1 MVALGTQAFFRALY
15 GEGTPGYVAIWTH
28 TPKETHWV
36 AACDP
41 AEIEKIA
48 LDIGRERD
56 TYFGIGLHKEKL
68 GKGRRG
74 TSSQVIAIP
83 GLWADLDVE
92 GEAHEANNLPPT
104 GKDAMRITEAIPLRP
119 TLIVHSGHGLQAWW
133 LFKELWV
140 FENETEREEAQE
152 LSRRFQAT
160 LKQKAKEYGWQMDG
174 THDIS
179 RVFRPPGTL
188 NHKREIVDVK
198 VLHYDEDARYN
209 PIDFEPYLT
218 EVALK
223 TEHEVNFEGN
233 GHDPEAARA
242 LLGLLR
248 DRLSP
253 RILNAIEGGPEA
265 FEPEEGKDGSS
276 SGADAAVC
284 TALIG
289 VGLTDTQIRDIYS
302 TYPIGMR
309 GKYAGRGDK
318 YLARTLKNARE
329 WVDANGKSKTTNDD
343 AWEEP
348 VPLPEGLPPVAS
360 LDPAMV
366 PEPLRGWIADVSERM
381 QIPPDFAATGAV
393 VMAGSLIG
401 RRIGIYPKRRD
412 DWLVIPNLWGAMVG
426 RPSLLKSPTLAAV
439 MKPLTQLIDDAYEAH
454 EEANATYEIDV
465 MVADATKAALKDEL
479 KKAAREAAKNGDH
492 SKLNEIARQ
501 GQDTEVPQEPLVRRY
516 KTNDTT
522 VEKLSELL
530 LQNPQGILV
539 HRDELSGWL
548 RNLDKP
554 GREGDRAFYMEGW
567 NGTGSFDV
575 DRIGRGCLHIPAL
588 CLSILGT
595 IQPGPLSSYVWATTQ
610 GKEGDDGLLQ
620 RFQLLVWPDTLKEWR
635 NVDRWPDAE
644 AKGRAY
650 EVFKKLDTLTAE
662 DIGATSEGEGDIPG
676 VRFTP
681 EAQEVFDEWRGE
693 LETVL
698 RSDELVPALEAHL
711 AKYRSLMPSLAL
723 IFHLIKY
730 VDESVD
736 GTAEGGA
743 VGLGPA
749 VQAAAW
755 CEYLKTHAE
764 RLYSSAQN
772 PAMETARALLERI
785 RKGDVKDGS
794 SVREIYRKQWAK
806 LSSPETV
813 NAAAEVLEEF
823 GWLRVETIKTGGRS
837 TTKGHL
843 HPTLREKS

>member
-1 MVALGTQAFFRALY
+1 MVALGTEEFFRTLY
-15 GEGTPGYVAIWTH
+15 GDEASGFLPIFTH
-28 TPKETHWV
+28 TLNRTRWV
-36 AACDP
+36 PANSP
-41 AEIEKIA
+41 AEAARIA
-48 LDIGRERD
+48 VENGRECD
-56 TYFGIGLHKEKL
+56 TYFGIGLHKEAL
-68 GKGRRG
+68 GERRRG
-74 TSSQVIAIP
+74 TATGVIAIP

-223 TEHEVNFEGN
+223 TEHVVNFEGN

-366 PEPLRGWIADVSERM
+366 PEPLRGWLGDVSERM
-381 QIPPDFAATGAV
+381 QIPLDFAATGAV

-401 RRIGIYPKRRD
+401 RKIGIYPKRYD
-412 DWLVIPNLWGAMVG
+412 DWLVVPNLWGAVVG
-426 RPSLLKSPTLAAV
+426 RPSLLKSPALAEV
-439 MKPLTQLIDDAYEAH
+439 MKPLSRLVSKAYERHEEDLKAYEA
-454 EEANATYEIDV
+454 EA
-465 MVADATKAALKDEL
+465 VAAEAMKAAFKDEV
-479 KKAAREAAKNGDH
+479 KQAAKQSRKAGNR
-492 SKLNEIARQ
+492 SKLDEAVAEHSNIESP
-501 GQDTEVPQEPLVRRY
+501 EEPTVRRY
-516 KTNDTT
+516 KT
-522 VEKLSELL
+522 
-530 LQNPQGILV
+530 
-539 HRDELSGWL
+539 
-548 RNLDKP
+548 
-554 GREGDRAFYMEGW
+554 
-567 NGTGSFDV
+567 
-575 DRIGRGCLHIPAL
+575 
-588 CLSILGT
+588 
-595 IQPGPLSSYVWATTQ
+595 
-610 GKEGDDGLLQ
+610 
-620 RFQLLVWPDTLKEWR
+620 
-635 NVDRWPDAE
+635 
-644 AKGRAY
+644 
-650 EVFKKLDTLTAE
+650 
-662 DIGATSEGEGDIPG
+662 
-676 VRFTP
+676 
-681 EAQEVFDEWRGE
+681 
-693 LETVL
+693 
-698 RSDELVPALEAHL
+698 
-711 AKYRSLMPSLAL
+711 
-723 IFHLIKY
+723 
-730 VDESVD
+730 
-736 GTAEGGA
+736 
-743 VGLGPA
+743 
-749 VQAAAW
+749 
-755 CEYLKTHAE
+755 
-764 RLYSSAQN
+764 
-772 PAMETARALLERI
+772 
-785 RKGDVKDGS
+785 
-794 SVREIYRKQWAK
+794 
-806 LSSPETV
+806 
-813 NAAAEVLEEF
+813 
-823 GWLRVETIKTGGRS
+823 
-837 TTKGHL
+837 
-843 HPTLREKS
+843 

>member
-1 MVALGTQAFFRALY
+1 MLALGTEEFFRVLY
-15 GEGTPGYVAIWTH
+15 GDEAPGFLPIFTH
-28 TPKETHWV
+28 TPNRTSWV
-36 AACDP
+36 AADSLTE
-41 AEIEKIA
+41 AARIA
-48 LDIGRERD
+48 VQSGRERD
-56 TYFGIGLHKEKL
+56 TYFGIGLHRDALSE
-68 GKGRRG
+68 GQRG
-74 TSSQVIAIP
+74 TAARVSALP
-83 GLWADLDVE
+83 GLWADLDVK
-92 GEAHEANNLPPT
+92 GEAHEANNLPPS
-104 GKDAMRITEAIPLRP
+104 GKDAMRITEPIPLKP
-119 TLIVHSGHGLQAWW
+119 TLIVHSGHGLQVWW

-140 FENETEREEAQE
+140 FEGEHERKEAQE

-160 LKQKAKEYGWQMDG
+160 LKQRAKGNGWQMDG

-188 NHKREIVDVK
+188 NHKLNPVEVRVMR
-198 VLHYDEDARYN
+198 YDESARYN

-302 TYPIGMR
+302 AYPIGTR

-479 KKAAREAAKNGDH
+479 KKAAWEAAKNGDH

-554 GREGDRAFYMEGW
+554 GREGDRAFYMEG
-567 NGTGSFDV
+567 
-575 DRIGRGCLHIPAL
+575 
-588 CLSILGT
+588 
-595 IQPGPLSSYVWATTQ
+595 
-610 GKEGDDGLLQ
+610 
-620 RFQLLVWPDTLKEWR
+620 
-635 NVDRWPDAE
+635 
-644 AKGRAY
+644 
-650 EVFKKLDTLTAE
+650 
-662 DIGATSEGEGDIPG
+662 
-676 VRFTP
+676 
-681 EAQEVFDEWRGE
+681 
-693 LETVL
+693 
-698 RSDELVPALEAHL
+698 
-711 AKYRSLMPSLAL
+711 
-723 IFHLIKY
+723 
-730 VDESVD
+730 
-736 GTAEGGA
+736 
-743 VGLGPA
+743 
-749 VQAAAW
+749 
-755 CEYLKTHAE
+755 
-764 RLYSSAQN
+764 
-772 PAMETARALLERI
+772 
-785 RKGDVKDGS
+785 
-794 SVREIYRKQWAK
+794 
-806 LSSPETV
+806 
-813 NAAAEVLEEF
+813 
-823 GWLRVETIKTGGRS
+823 
-837 TTKGHL
+837 
-843 HPTLREKS
+843 

>member
-28 TPKETHWV
+28 TPKETHWA

-218 EVALK
+218 EVAPK

-233 GHDPEAARA
+233 GHDPEAARS

-265 FEPEEGKDGSS
+265 FEPEEGKDGST
-276 SGADAAVC
+276 SGADDAVC
-284 TALIG
+284 TVLIG
-289 VGLTDTQIRDIYS
+289 VGLTDNQIRNIYS
-302 TYPIGMR
+302 AYPIGTR
-309 GKYAGRGDK
+309 EKYARRGND
-318 YLARTLKNARE
+318 YLAGTLKNERE
-329 WVDANGKSKTTNDD
+329 WVDANGKSKATNDD

-348 VPLPEGLPPVAS
+348 VPLPEGLPPVAA

-366 PEPLRGWIADVSERM
+366 PEPLRGWLGDVSERM
-381 QIPPDFAATGAV
+381 QIPLDFAATGAV
-393 VMAGSLIG
+393 VVAGSLIG
-401 RRIGIYPKRRD
+401 RKIGIYPKRYD
-412 DWLVIPNLWGAMVG
+412 DWLVVPNLWGALVG
-426 RPSLLKSPTLAAV
+426 RPSLLKSPALAEV
-439 MKPLTQLIDDAYEAH
+439 MKPLSRLIAEAYERYEKDLKAYEA
-454 EEANATYEIDV
+454 EA
-465 MVADATKAALKDEL
+465 VAAEAMKAAFKDEV
-479 KKAAREAAKNGDH
+479 KQAAKQSRKAGNR
-492 SKLNEIARQ
+492 SKLDEAVAEHSNIESP
-501 GQDTEVPQEPLVRRY
+501 EEPTVRRY
-516 KTNDTT
+516 KT
-522 VEKLSELL
+522 
-530 LQNPQGILV
+530 
-539 HRDELSGWL
+539 
-548 RNLDKP
+548 
-554 GREGDRAFYMEGW
+554 
-567 NGTGSFDV
+567 
-575 DRIGRGCLHIPAL
+575 
-588 CLSILGT
+588 
-595 IQPGPLSSYVWATTQ
+595 
-610 GKEGDDGLLQ
+610 
-620 RFQLLVWPDTLKEWR
+620 
-635 NVDRWPDAE
+635 
-644 AKGRAY
+644 
-650 EVFKKLDTLTAE
+650 
-662 DIGATSEGEGDIPG
+662 
-676 VRFTP
+676 
-681 EAQEVFDEWRGE
+681 
-693 LETVL
+693 
-698 RSDELVPALEAHL
+698 
-711 AKYRSLMPSLAL
+711 
-723 IFHLIKY
+723 
-730 VDESVD
+730 
-736 GTAEGGA
+736 
-743 VGLGPA
+743 
-749 VQAAAW
+749 
-755 CEYLKTHAE
+755 
-764 RLYSSAQN
+764 
-772 PAMETARALLERI
+772 
-785 RKGDVKDGS
+785 
-794 SVREIYRKQWAK
+794 
-806 LSSPETV
+806 
-813 NAAAEVLEEF
+813 
-823 GWLRVETIKTGGRS
+823 
-837 TTKGHL
+837 
-843 HPTLREKS
+843 